1 MFRLSCTR
9 EPDGEQ
15 GTTNA
20 TTRGRSAVSPA
31 VWSCCSGRAA
41 CCPASARGAHR
52 GGRDPDFRTAM
63 SYSQRALVVLALLG
77 VLSAVM
83 SVLSVFL
90 IFQLQARQG
99 KDSPSVVSSEV
110 SAVLMPVSVVLSA
123 LSLTLNSSS
132 VIVCLLHSY
141 LSTEICR
148 GGEDTQRADWF
159 LLDSRAVRHVAIG
172 LFCLGIS
179 VYLGAMG
186 IYMLLVF
193 EIETGIASACVL
205 SSGVLVLLVIVA
217 HSLFRAART
226 ARRFRNQHV
235 NTVYQND
242 PESSPAVH
250 TSELNFRE
258 KPRRQLSQASIHRQY
273 PYTPSTE
280 PKQQYSPSSGPHSY
294 STDREAYN
302 ASGSGRM
309 HRTLSAESGLLQA
322 QTKPWNGVNNEMRTV
337 LARKAT
343 SKDSTLV

>member
-1 MFRLSCTR
+1 
-9 EPDGEQ
+9 
-15 GTTNA
+15 
-20 TTRGRSAVSPA
+20 
-31 VWSCCSGRAA
+31 
-41 CCPASARGAHR
+41 
-52 GGRDPDFRTAM
+52 M

-99 KDSPSVVSSEV
+99 KEAPSVVPSDV

-132 VIVCLLHSY
+132 VVVCLLHSY
-141 LSTEICR
+141 FSTEVCR

-159 LLDSRAVRHVAIG
+159 LLESRAVRHVAIG

-179 VYLGAMG
+179 VYLSAMA

-193 EIETGIASACVL
+193 EIETGIASVCVL

-226 ARRFRNQHV
+226 AKRFRHQQV
-235 NTVYQND
+235 STVYQNN
-242 PESSPAVH
+242 PEISPAIH
-250 TSELNFRE
+250 PSELSFRE
-258 KPRRQLSQASIHRQY
+258 KPRRQLSQADLHHQY
-273 PYTPSTE
+273 TYPPSTD
-280 PKQQYSPSSGPHSY
+280 PKQQYSPSRGQHSH
-294 STDREAYN
+294 SSEREAYN
-302 ASGSGRM
+302 TSGGSSSSRM

-322 QTKPWNGVNNEMRTV
+322 QAKPWNGVNNEMRTV

>member
-1 MFRLSCTR
+1 
-9 EPDGEQ
+9 
-15 GTTNA
+15 
-20 TTRGRSAVSPA
+20 
-31 VWSCCSGRAA
+31 
-41 CCPASARGAHR
+41 
-52 GGRDPDFRTAM
+52 M

-99 KDSPSVVSSEV
+99 KDPSVVPGDV

-123 LSLTLNSSS
+123 LSLTLNFSS
-132 VIVCLLHSY
+132 VVVCLLHSY
-141 LSTEICR
+141 FSTEICR
-148 GGEDTQRADWF
+148 GDEDTQRADWF
-159 LLDSRAVRHVAIG
+159 LLESRAVRHIAIG

-193 EIETGIASACVL
+193 EIETGIASVCVL

-235 NTVYQND
+235 NTVYQNN
-242 PESSPAVH
+242 PEISPAVH
-250 TSELNFRE
+250 TSELSFRE
-258 KPRRQLSQASIHRQY
+258 KPRRQLSQADLHHQY
-273 PYTPSTE
+273 PYTSSTE
-280 PKQQYSPSSGPHSY
+280 PKQYSSSSGQHSQ
-294 STDREAYN
+294 SSEREAYN
-302 ASGSGRM
+302 SSGSGRM

-322 QTKPWNGVNNEMRTV
+322 QAKPWNGVNNEMRTV